1 MAQQT
6 TYTYNYEYNWQ
17 TTQGTGAPAG
27 PPQGTPPQGETR
39 TSNEDGSQ
47 TTTVTGGFSAT
58 TTTETEPTEAQSSPS
73 GSIGA
78 GFDHTYLRSIEGI
91 LRLISIVSLGIIMVN
106 V

>member
-6 TYTYNYEYNWQ
+6 THTYNYEYNWQ
-17 TTQGTGAPAG
+17 TTQGAGAPAG
-27 PPQGTPPQGETR
+27 PPPQGTPPQGYHEETR

-91 LRLISIVSLGIIMVN
+91 LRLISIVSLSI
-106 V
+106 